1 MNKKTAI
8 IPALKG
14 ILFEEVDRNAE
25 VCKPPETIG
34 SCMYTDVTNQTG
46 IVPKK
51 EWIDTTI
58 RTLFDVRK
66 GKLPDI
72 DYTPKNQISTTTFAT
87 ELIEKAFK
95 LFKGYDDVTITLSKD
110 FPLKIEC
117 EDFIV
122 YIAPRI
128 ED

>member
-14 ILFEEVDRNAE
+14 IFEELDE
-25 VCKPPETIG
+25 VEDSCEPPETVG
-34 SCMYTDVTNQTG
+34 DCMYTDAGNYIG
-46 IVPKK
+46 IIPKK

-58 RTLFDVRK
+58 RTLFYVRK

-72 DYTPKNQISTTTFAT
+72 DYISKEKTTTTFAM
-87 ELIEKAFK
+87 EDMKKVLK
-95 LFKGYDDVTITLSKD
+95 LFEKYNEVDITLSKD
-110 FPLKIEC
+110 VPLKLEC
-117 EDFIV
+117 RDFVV

-128 ED
+128 EV